1 MDVDLNDCPMTNT
14 DSSGANSS
22 TFGIRA
28 WGGSIYASNLTISN
42 YSVSVF
48 LDVRDGADVLLSDS
62 STTDTTLQDPEGFE
76 DFMFL
81 ANSASLTLER
91 IWASGNSFNNF
102 VWVHQNSSLLVA
114 NSTFSNSKELIG
126 SVLRMTSSAKG
137 ITVRDSVFSGS
148 AFSLIGASG
157 WGPTLAAESSAFLSQ
172 EGSTV
177 SCMPCHQCHCACSL
191 RPSVSCLSSWYSS
204 TQFGPFSDLSI
215 SDSCFSG
222 VTFDPPVYVNNSQ
235 VLAGNIY
242 SDVQVLRSNCSGIF
256 LEQNGSGTVR
266 SLMPPYVP
274 LLFRLLLLQRQ

>member
-1 MDVDLNDCPMTNT
+1 MTNT

-62 STTDTTLQDPEGFE
+62 SITDTTLQDPEGFE

-102 VWVHQNSSLLVA
+102 VWVQQNSSLLVA

-157 WGPTLAAESSAFLSQ
+157 WGPILAVESSAFLSQ

-204 TQFGPFSDLSI
+204 TQFGPLQ
-215 SDSCFSG
+215 
-222 VTFDPPVYVNNSQ
+222 TFPFPI
-235 VLAGNIY
+235 LA
-242 SDVQVLRSNCSGIF
+242 F
-256 LEQNGSGTVR
+256 LVSHLIR
-266 SLMPPYVP
+266 RCM
-274 LLFRLLLLQRQ
+274 